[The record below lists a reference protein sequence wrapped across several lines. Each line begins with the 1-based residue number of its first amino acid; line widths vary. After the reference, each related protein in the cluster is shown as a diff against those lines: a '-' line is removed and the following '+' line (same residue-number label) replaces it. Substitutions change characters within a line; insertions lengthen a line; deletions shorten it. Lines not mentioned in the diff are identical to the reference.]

1 VSSGTSYSAAE
12 VSGIVALMLERKGDL
27 TPDNVRAI
35 LMATAK
41 DLGPKGRDPMF
52 GAGLAD
58 AYAAL
63 ILEQAPM
70 TASAPSGI
78 ERVSDGAR

>member
-1 VSSGTSYSAAE
+1 
-12 VSGIVALMLERKGDL
+12 
-27 TPDNVRAI
+27 
-35 LMATAK
+35 MATAK

-63 ILEQAPM
+63 MPAQC
-70 TASAPSGI
+70 
-78 ERVSDGAR
+78 AR